1 MNMIKHASP
10 AVVLLAL
17 SIGCGGSEPAAPTPT
32 PTAPAVPAVP
42 APPTASPPG
51 TLVPGAP
58 PTAVEVPAVPGV
70 SFTVAAAG
78 EYQIDATGTPDVQLF
93 LVQNGNVMQEDSDS
107 GDGTN
112 ARLQTFLA
120 PGTFEA
126 RVYDWHGRALT
137 AAAQVT
143 ALEALPSAATLTA
156 GRPQLVQAPA
166 GEMRRAASVEV
177 TLEVRT
183 AGNYRLDATTAS
195 DAGRDAELMIHR
207 DGAVVAEDSD
217 SGDENN
223 AQITRQLEP
232 GSYRLRV
239 YDWMN
244 RDAAI
249 TVTATAL

>member
-1 MNMIKHASP
+1 MKIIKHASP
-10 AVVLLAL
+10 AVLLLAL
-17 SIGCGGSEPAAPTPT
+17 SIGCGSSEPAAPTPA
-32 PTAPAVPAVP
+32 PTAPTPVPAVP

-51 TLVPGAP
+51 MLVPGAP
-58 PTAVEVPAVPGV
+58 PTAVEVAAVPGV
-70 SFTVAAAG
+70 TFTVAAAS

-120 PGTFEA
+120 PGTYEA
-126 RVYDWHGRALT
+126 RVYEWHGRALA
-137 AAAQVT
+137 AAAQIT
-143 ALEALPSAATLTA
+143 ALDPMPSTATLTP
-156 GRPQLVQAPA
+156 GTPQLVQAPA
-166 GEMRRAASVEV
+166 GEMRRAACAEV
-177 TLEVRT
+177 TLEVRA
-183 AGNYRLDATTAS
+183 AGNYRIDATS
-195 DAGRDAELMIHR
+195 DPSRDAQLLIHR
-207 DGAVVAEDSD
+207 DGSIVAEDSD
-217 SGDENN
+217 SGDANN

>member
-1 MNMIKHASP
+1 MNIIKHASP

-17 SIGCGGSEPAAPTPT
+17 SIGCGSSEPAAPTP
-32 PTAPAVPAVP
+32 PAAPAVPAVP
-42 APPTASPPG
+42 APPAASPPG
-51 TLVPGAP
+51 TLLPGAP
-58 PTAVEVPAVPGV
+58 PTAVEVAAVPGV

-78 EYQIDATGTPDVQLF
+78 EYQIDGTGTPDVQLF
-93 LVQNGNVMQEDSDS
+93 LVQNGNVLQEDSDS

-120 PGTFEA
+120 PGTYEA
-126 RVYDWHGRALT
+126 RVYEWHGRALA

-143 ALEALPSAATLTA
+143 ALEPLPSTATLTP
-156 GRPQLVQAPA
+156 GTPQLVQAPA

-177 TLEVRT
+177 TLEVRA
-183 AGNYRLDATTAS
+183 AGNYRIDATS
-195 DAGRDAELMIHR
+195 DPSRDAQLLIHR

-217 SGDENN
+217 SGDANN